1 MKKRIFG
8 MVLALVLVLG
18 LVPVTAWATEAENY
32 HYGISSNAMT
42 IPAAAAAPRS
52 IP

>member
-18 LVPVTAWATEAENY
+18 LVPVT
-32 HYGISSNAMT
+32 
-42 IPAAAAAPRS
+42 IPAAAATPRS